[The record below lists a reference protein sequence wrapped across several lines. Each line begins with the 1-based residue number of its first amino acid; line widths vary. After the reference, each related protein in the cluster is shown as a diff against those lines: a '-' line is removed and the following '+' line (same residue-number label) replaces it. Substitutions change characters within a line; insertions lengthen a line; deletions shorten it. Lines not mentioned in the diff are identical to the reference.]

1 MEIKIMRKNKI
12 FLIPMLVLFLFSCD
26 RNKIYEKYKSIP
38 NAMWNTKEPVMFDFE
53 VKDTTQPC
61 NLLINIRCSDNYP
74 YRNLYMFMK
83 TTLPDGSRTVDTL
96 EFYLLDMHG
105 KPLGDCSGD
114 VCNNRF
120 MIDHDFNF
128 PLPGKYEFELQ
139 HVMRVEDG
147 SGNLP
152 MIMDVGM
159 RLEKATKKI
168 Q

>member
-1 MEIKIMRKNKI
+1 MIKNRNIYAFI
-12 FLIPMLVLFLFSCD
+12 AIAMLAMFLFSCD
-26 RNKIYEKYKSIP
+26 RSKIYEKYQSIP
-38 NAMWNTKEPVMFDFE
+38 NAVWNAKESVKFDFE
-53 VKDTTQPC
+53 VKDTTQVC

-83 TTLPDGSRTVDTL
+83 TTQPNGNKSIDTL
-96 EFYLLDMHG
+96 EFYILDIKG

-120 MIDHDFNF
+120 MIDHDFTF
-128 PLPGKYEFELQ
+128 PQPGKYEFELQ
-139 HVMRVEDG
+139 QAMRTDD
-147 SGNLP
+147 GNLP